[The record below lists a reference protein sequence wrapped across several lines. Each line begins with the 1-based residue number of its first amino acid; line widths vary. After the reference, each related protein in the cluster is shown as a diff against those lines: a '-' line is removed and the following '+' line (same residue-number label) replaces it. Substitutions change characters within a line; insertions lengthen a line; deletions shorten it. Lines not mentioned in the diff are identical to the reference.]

1 MENLNDIFR
10 TFGPE
15 YLVRFGDDIPREHRK
30 VIDAICECRT
40 EEAGIALYVAAR
52 KVDVPRG
59 FHGGRAGKPVVE
71 PDLVLRTVD
80 GRVHPEY
87 ATIRLAY
94 GFPPG
99 DADPDE
105 R

>member
-40 EEAGIALYVAAR
+40 EEAGIPTSCIAPAVTAIALLVSTVR
-52 KVDVPRG
+52 PDSGSKLSWTDN
-59 FHGGRAGKPVVE
+59 FPVI
-71 PDLVLRTVD
+71 TS
-80 GRVHPEY
+80 
-87 ATIRLAY
+87 
-94 GFPPG
+94 
-99 DADPDE
+99 
-105 R
+105 